1 MKFGIRK
8 PSLKKS
14 LSAKF
19 SVKRKVKNAFGLK
32 APKGM
37 GVITNPKKHIYNKV
51 YNKTTFSIFNPPK
64 MNKSKSKKQ
73 EDKTLEYEYSKPST
87 TFRIVLIFLNL
98 FGFIG
103 IAGIHR
109 LITGHILSGIIYL
122 FSFGIF
128 GIGTLVDLILLLT
141 NSFTIKKETESELKT
156 ANSKII
162 NKDNFKNASKDEIDI
177 YNEYLEMDCKYKKW
191 LTCNDDYNL
200 PEENQNE
207 AAGVIPMEEPF
218 PSGHFF
224 PSQLGKDCRSGLI
237 YGWKKEELE

>member
-19 SVKRKVKNAFGLK
+19 SVKRRVKNALGLR

-37 GVITNPKKHIYNKV
+37 GVITNPKKYIYNKV
-51 YNKTTFSIFNPPK
+51 YNKTSFSIFNPPK
-64 MNKSKSKKQ
+64 IKKSRTKKQ
-73 EDKTLEYEYSKPST
+73 KEEILQYEHAKPSAS
-87 TFRIVLIFLNL
+87 FRIVLVFLNL

-122 FSFGIF
+122 FTVGFFGV
-128 GIGTLVDLILLLT
+128 GTIVDLILLLT
-141 NSFTIKKETESELKT
+141 NNFNIKSELKNG
-156 ANSKII
+156 NSQVI
-162 NKDNFKNASKDEIDI
+162 NNEVFKNASKDEINTF
-177 YNEYLEMDCKYKKW
+177 NEYLDKGCKYKRW
-191 LTCNDDYNL
+191 LTCNDQYNL
-200 PEENQNE
+200 PEENENE
-207 AAGVIPMEEPF
+207 AVGVIPINKPF

-224 PSQLGKDCRSGLI
+224 PGQLGEECRSSLV
-237 YGWKKEELE
+237 YGYEKKDIE